1 MRITL
6 LGPPGSGKGTQ
17 GSLIEQGY
25 GFPKISTG
33 DLLRRA
39 VQNGTPLGI
48 KVKASMNRGELA
60 SDEIVIQMVAE
71 RIAAEDCRKGY
82 ILDGFPR
89 NINQA
94 QRLEELENQHL
105 EVALDIRLSEDAL
118 VQRLSLRRICSQC
131 GNIFNLSEKALDR
144 PNVCDTCQ
152 GELVQRP
159 DDQPDVLRER
169 LRVYRKE
176 TEPLV
181 DYYKRRDIY
190 HRIDG
195 EKTIEAVFQDI
206 RLILDA
212 EIVRNKQTE
221 AVR

>member
-1 MRITL
+1 MRIIL

-33 DLLRRA
+33 DLLRQA
-39 VQNGTPLGI
+39 VQSGTPLGI
-48 KVKASMNRGELA
+48 KAETSMKRGELA

-82 ILDGFPR
+82 ALDGFPR

-94 QRLEELENQHL
+94 QRLEELENQHP

-118 VQRLSLRRICSQC
+118 VQRLSFRRICSQC
-131 GNIFNLSEKALDR
+131 GNIFNLSEKAPDR

-152 GELVQRP
+152 GGLVQRP
-159 DDQPDVLRER
+159 DDQPDVIRER
-169 LRVYRKE
+169 LRVYHKE

-181 DYYKRRDIY
+181 DYYKRKDIY
-190 HRIDG
+190 YRIDG
-195 EKTIEAVFQDI
+195 EKTIDAVFQDI

-221 AVR
+221 TVR